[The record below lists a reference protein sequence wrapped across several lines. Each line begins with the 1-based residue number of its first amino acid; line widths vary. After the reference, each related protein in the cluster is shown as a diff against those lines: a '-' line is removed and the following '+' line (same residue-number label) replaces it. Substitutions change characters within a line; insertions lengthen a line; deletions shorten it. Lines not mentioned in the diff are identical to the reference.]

1 MSAVQDLIEKIRTYI
16 RKKPRKK
23 LKKTDYFVLICIG
36 VLLMVIAMPE
46 TVPDGKLS
54 FKESKPA
61 LLSATET
68 ETKNVS
74 ETEKNDD
81 YTAQLE
87 HK

>member
-1 MSAVQDLIEKIRTYI
+1 
-16 RKKPRKK
+16 
-23 LKKTDYFVLICIG
+23 
-36 VLLMVIAMPE
+36 MVIAMPE

-74 ETEKNDD
+74 KQKKTMTIPRSWSIN
-81 YTAQLE
+81 
-87 HK
+87 

>member
-1 MSAVQDLIEKIRTYI
+1 MSAIQDLIEKIRTYI
-16 RKKPRKK
+16 RKKPWKK
-23 LKKTDYFVLICIG
+23 LKKADYFVLICIG

-68 ETKNVS
+68 QKTYLKQKKTMTIPRSWSIN
-74 ETEKNDD
+74 
-81 YTAQLE
+81 
-87 HK
+87 